1 MASPPEQRR
10 EPSNPL
16 YHNGVGMSG
25 NPSTTTVHQ
34 STLRLLQL
42 YRVGG
47 KTYEEA
53 LLDILEDY
61 PPQEFLKWVGRELK
75 EPTIGSSEFR
85 RRHRLASP

>member
-1 MASPPEQRR
+1 
-10 EPSNPL
+10 
-16 YHNGVGMSG
+16 MSG
-25 NPSTTTVHQ
+25 NLTTITVHQ

-61 PPQEFLKWVGRELK
+61 PPQEFLKWVERELK
-75 EPTIGSSEFR
+75 EPTIGLSEFR